1 MIYRCTLIFGFVI
14 KEQNHTNKA
23 KLISKINIIIS
34 KLIQLQL
41 LEFKTVLETVLKKGH
56 FLGDPVDFKQKNI
69 LKKK

>member
-34 KLIQLQL
+34 KLLQL